1 MKISPDPFPMWLQNL
16 FPASRP
22 LSLVF
27 GGPGGISLAPG
38 PPNTTEKRPLLAG
51 NKIFDKR
58 GEMHPFI
65 FFQACERAESSKSCN
80 LSGSEI
86 EWAVVYNLYP
96 SLTNSRGSRVAGP
109 KSRSWVQ
116 CRGRGSNV
124 AIAGP
129 MSRQGKMIWGSR

>member
-1 MKISPDPFPMWLQNL
+1 MIKISPDPFPKWLQNL

-58 GEMHPFI
+58 GENASIF
-65 FFQACERAESSKSCN
+65 FFQACERVESSKSCN
-80 LSGSEI
+80 LIGSEI
-86 EWAVVYNLYP
+86 ERVVVYNLCLRTRAE
-96 SLTNSRGSRVAGP
+96 SLAASFTSLFVVCEWAKTVIFKP
-109 KSRSWVQ
+109 FFF
-116 CRGRGSNV
+116 
-124 AIAGP
+124 
-129 MSRQGKMIWGSR
+129 